1 MQVFTRVFV
10 LDREGVTFE
19 PVEAAPEPDSEEIEL
34 VELKHVV
41 RRRVTELK
49 APQRPRKTAGK
60 EEN

>member
-1 MQVFTRVFV
+1 MLVFTSVFV

-19 PVEAAPEPDSEEIEL
+19 PVELTAKSDAEEIDL
-34 VELKHVV
+34 ELKHVV

>member
-1 MQVFTRVFV
+1 MLVFTSVFV

-19 PVEAAPEPDSEEIEL
+19 PVEAAPESDSKEIEL
-34 VELKHVV
+34 LELKDAV
-41 RRRVTELK
+41 RRRVAELK